1 MRPRRTRA
9 SLRAAFAFNKF
20 TRKNLSGEQAS
31 FPPAPHDCKTCPQ
44 INIELWRKHQNTPLL
59 DAETKPCKLAKRQ
72 RDSRRNLARKG
83 FLRGHFDFTG
93 NTAYATGSAS
103 SRYDL
108 AKSTKEA

>member
-1 MRPRRTRA
+1 MRPGRTRA
-9 SLRAAFAFNKF
+9 SLRAAFAFDKF
-20 TRKNLSGEQAS
+20 TQKNLSGEQAS

-59 DAETKPCKLAKRQ
+59 DAHAASAN
-72 RDSRRNLARKG
+72 SRRNLASS
-83 FLRGHFDFTG
+83 GHFGFTG

-108 AKSTKEA
+108 AKR

>member
-1 MRPRRTRA
+1 MRPGRTRA
-9 SLRAAFAFNKF
+9 SLRAAFAFDKF

-59 DAETKPCKLAKRQ
+59 DAETQLVQTREETTKLAAKF
-72 RDSRRNLARKG
+72 SEEYL
-83 FLRGHFDFTG
+83 FTRGHFGFTG
-93 NTAYATGSAS
+93 NTAYATCSAS

-108 AKSTKEA
+108 AKR

>member
-1 MRPRRTRA
+1 MRPGRARA
-9 SLRAAFAFNKF
+9 SLRAAFAFDKF

-31 FPPAPHDCKTCPQ
+31 FPSAPHDRKTCPQ

-72 RDSRRNLARKG
+72 LNSRRNLASS
-83 FLRGHFDFTG
+83 GHFGFTG

-108 AKSTKEA
+108 AKR

>member
-1 MRPRRTRA
+1 MRPGRTRA
-9 SLRAAFAFNKF
+9 SLRAAFAFDKF

-31 FPPAPHDCKTCPQ
+31 FPPAPHDRKTCPQ

-72 RDSRRNLARKG
+72 RNSRRNLASS
-83 FLRGHFDFTG
+83 GHFGFTG

-103 SRYDL
+103 SRYDR
-108 AKSTKEA
+108 AKR

>member
-9 SLRAAFAFNKF
+9 SLRAAFAFDKF
-20 TRKNLSGEQAS
+20 TQKNLSDERTS
-31 FPPAPHDCKTCPQ
+31 FPPAPHDRKTCPQ

-72 RDSRRNLARKG
+72 RNSWRNLARKG

-93 NTAYATGSAS
+93 KLSLAAYATS
-103 SRYDL
+103 STSPHYDR
-108 AKSTKEA
+108 AKR